1 MGSTLPCSLRASH
14 YAGFSSYGAKAL
26 GMRAQQLQHTGLVA
40 LWHMECSQ
48 TRNRTHIPR
57 TGRQTLNHWTRKVL
71 VFFII
76 THRTTLPHCSKV
88 SEQFSPTL
96 YLPCQEPLTGSS
108 WTQAGPQTTQELHC
122 PGMYAAAW
130 LLACKGVVRWG
141 GQNPGGLL
149 SAVHRSVGAIVS
161 DPDTQ

>member
-1 MGSTLPCSLRASH
+1 MPKFVTFCVFRASLK
-14 YAGFSSYGAKAL
+14 GAV
-26 GMRAQQLQHTGLVA
+26 T
-40 LWHMECSQ
+40 
-48 TRNRTHIPR
+48 
-57 TGRQTLNHWTRKVL
+57 
-71 VFFII
+71 
-76 THRTTLPHCSKV
+76 KV

-149 SAVHRSVGAIVS
+149 SAISIHALTKNVTGRTWIY
-161 DPDTQ
+161 QLN